1 MVWDEN
7 QTSELV
13 VHKWF
18 FSVSNTRGNIRTA
31 NMTLNNIEMHAA
43 KHNEKIKA
51 WNDTM
56 SAQLKSLRD
65 KIAQAKHAA
74 EGVS

>member
-1 MVWDEN
+1 
-7 QTSELV
+7 
-13 VHKWF
+13 
-18 FSVSNTRGNIRTA
+18 VSNTRGNIRQA
-31 NMTLNNIEMHAA
+31 NNTLHNIEMNAA

-56 SAQLKSLRD
+56 SAQLKALRD

-74 EGVS
+74 ERVSL